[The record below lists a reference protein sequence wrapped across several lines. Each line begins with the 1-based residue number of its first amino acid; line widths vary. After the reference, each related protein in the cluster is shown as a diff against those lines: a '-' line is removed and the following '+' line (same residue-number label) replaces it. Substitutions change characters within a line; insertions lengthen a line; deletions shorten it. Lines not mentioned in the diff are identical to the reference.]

1 MSIDTQSETTDYPL
15 FAIEHIQNPNRLWAF
30 PVIGGT
36 IKTLIILPVAIWLI
50 IVSYAALILSIINA
64 FVVLFTGKYWE
75 PAYTVVL
82 GSMRL
87 STKANCFLLG
97 LTDSCP
103 GFSLDS
109 GEGIELAIAMPAE
122 PSRFFALPWIGLVVR
137 LILLIPMLVVLYF
150 IGILTVLVFWIA
162 WIPVLFAG
170 QYPSALFN
178 IMVYAQRL
186 QLRVSAYTFGLSER
200 YPKFG

>member
-1 MSIDTQSETTDYPL
+1 MSTTPSEATDYPL

-30 PVIGGT
+30 PMIGGT
-36 IKTLIILPVAIWLI
+36 IKTLIILPVAVWLL
-50 IVSYAALILSIINA
+50 IVGLAANILSIINSL
-64 FVVLFTGKYWE
+64 VVLFTGKYWE

-137 LILLIPMLVVLYF
+137 VILLIPMLIVLYV
-150 IGILTVLVFWIA
+150 IGILAVLVFWIA

-170 QYPSALFN
+170 QYPPALFN

-186 QLRVSAYTFGLSER
+186 QLRLSAYTYGLSDR